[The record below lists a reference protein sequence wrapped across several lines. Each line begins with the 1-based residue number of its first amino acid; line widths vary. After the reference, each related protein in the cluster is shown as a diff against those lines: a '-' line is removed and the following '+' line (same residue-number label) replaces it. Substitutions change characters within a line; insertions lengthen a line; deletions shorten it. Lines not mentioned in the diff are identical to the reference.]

1 MKDLKDYIIRESK
14 SHLLSKLVLLVIAIF
29 IISTISIVLYDMYI
43 DIEVEE
49 EKYTAEKVS
58 KEISIKNTE
67 DVSTMLENVSKSVVR
82 NIKNWSK
89 WCINI

>member
-1 MKDLKDYIIRESK
+1 MKDYVIRESK

-82 NIKNWSK
+82 NIKN
-89 WCINI
+89 

>member
-1 MKDLKDYIIRESK
+1 MKDYVIRESK

-67 DVSTMLENVSKSVVR
+67 DVSAMLENVSKSVVR
-82 NIKNWSK
+82 NIKNRSK
-89 WCINI
+89 

>member
-1 MKDLKDYIIRESK
+1 MKDLKDYVIRESK

-67 DVSTMLENVSKSVVR
+67 DVSAMLENVSKSVVR
-82 NIKNWSK
+82 NIKNRSK
-89 WCINI
+89 

>member
-14 SHLLSKLVLLVIAIF
+14 SHILSKLVLLGVAIFVIA
-29 IISTISIVLYDMYI
+29 TISIVLYDMYI
-43 DIEVEE
+43 DIEVDE

-82 NIKNWSK
+82 NIKN
-89 WCINI
+89 

>member
-1 MKDLKDYIIRESK
+1 MKDLKDYVIRESK

-67 DVSTMLENVSKSVVR
+67 DVSAMLENVSKSVVR
-82 NIKNWSK
+82 NIKNRSK
-89 WCINI
+89 WYFNI

>member
-14 SHLLSKLVLLVIAIF
+14 SHILSKLVLLGVAIFVIA
-29 IISTISIVLYDMYI
+29 TISIVLYDMYI
-43 DIEVEE
+43 DIDVDE

-82 NIKNWSK
+82 NIKN
-89 WCINI
+89 